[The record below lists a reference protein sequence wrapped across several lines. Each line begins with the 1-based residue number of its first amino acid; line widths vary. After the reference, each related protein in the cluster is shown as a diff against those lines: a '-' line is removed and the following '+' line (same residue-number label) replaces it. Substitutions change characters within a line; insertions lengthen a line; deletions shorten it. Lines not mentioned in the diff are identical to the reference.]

1 MWWKELQ
8 QNKFWPCFILTI
20 FTYSYFM
27 NSYVPTSARITLKNP
42 SPKPAEIMEDFSQN
56 KKMVLK
62 ASKEKK
68 TILFWNKYWHWTH
81 FHMGAGN
88 RGFVNCPHSNC
99 YTTTRRSKL
108 WNKDETIHAV
118 IFHGVR
124 LNLTQIEK
132 LKRIRHKLPLIN
144 NGVEPLFILFM
155 LVSRS

>member
-1 MWWKELQ
+1 
-8 QNKFWPCFILTI
+8 
-20 FTYSYFM
+20 
-27 NSYVPTSARITLKNP
+27 
-42 SPKPAEIMEDFSQN
+42 
-56 KKMVLK
+56 MVLK
-62 ASKEKK
+62 ASKGKK

-88 RGFVNCPHSNC
+88 RGFVNCPYSNC

-132 LKRIRHKLPLIN
+132 LKRIRAQHVCEKAEWGEQDPH
-144 NGVEPLFILFM
+144 G
-155 LVSRS
+155 RSHL